1 MSAEKLIIDMTELVN
16 KIKQLAELDPDA
28 ALKEYEDTKNL
39 FDGISKECRIYQEP
53 LGKEFEKVLYD
64 NLDKLYEDDE

>member
-1 MSAEKLIIDMTELVN
+1 MSAEKLIIDMIELVN
-16 KIKQLAELDPDA
+16 KIKELAEVDPDA
-28 ALKEYEDTKNL
+28 ALKECEYTKNM
-39 FDGISKECRIYQEP
+39 FDNITKECRNYQEP